1 VVGVTLQILLAIA
14 GATLLHY
21 AIERPFLRLKDR
33 FHPRRARPSIA
44 G

>member
-1 VVGVTLQILLAIA
+1 VGIPLEILFAIA

-33 FHPRRARPSIA
+33 FHPRRARLSAPV
-44 G
+44 